1 MKTMLAILQIA
12 IGFLLLSTFVSCTP
26 AQANTPE
33 TEMHGGTSTVSSQA
47 TGETSPTATL
57 VPTHTATF
65 PQSPTATVSPFPTTP
80 PVYTVV
86 TRIAEKD
93 GMEMVFVPA
102 GAFEMGSS
110 EGNRREQPVRQVY
123 LDAYWID
130 KVEVTIAM
138 FQKFVNETGWQTDAE
153 KKGWS
158 WAYQSFEKD
167 YEANSGATWR
177 TPHPGF
183 RISGLQNHPV
193 VHVSWFDAQ
202 AYCEWAGRKLP
213 TDAEWEKAAR
223 GADGR
228 TYPWGNQDPDGHLA
242 NFADVSLDHFLSDK
256 NVDDG
261 YQFTAPVGSYPAGAS
276 PYGAL
281 DMAGNVSEWV
291 HDWYCFSCPND
302 SLVNPVGPDSGDER
316 LMRGGGWSSGII
328 PMRSWR
334 RLSSYPDSSAGWDG
348 FRCALSHFVENP
360 E

>member
-1 MKTMLAILQIA
+1 MKTIPAILQIA
-12 IGFLLLSTFVSCTP
+12 IDFLLLSTFASCTP

-33 TEMHGGTSTVSSQA
+33 TEIHGGTSTASSQA
-47 TGETSPTATL
+47 TGEPSPTATL

-65 PQSPTATVSPFPTTP
+65 SPSPIATASPFPTP
-80 PVYTVV
+80 PVYTVI
-86 TRIAEKD
+86 TMTAEKD

-102 GAFEMGSS
+102 GEFEMGN
-110 EGNRREQPVRQVY
+110 NRGRQTARQVY

-130 KVEVTIAM
+130 KTEVTNEM

-167 YEANSGATWR
+167 YEETTGASWR
-177 TPHPGF
+177 NPHPSF
-183 RISGLQNHPV
+183 PVFGLQNHPV

-202 AYCEWAGRKLP
+202 AYCEWAGRRLP
-213 TDAEWEKAAR
+213 TEAEWEKAAR
-223 GADGR
+223 GTDGR

-281 DMAGNVSEWV
+281 DMAGNVAEWV
-291 HDWYCFSCPND
+291 HDWDCFSCPND

-316 LMRGGGWSSGII
+316 IFRGGSWISSLDTM
-328 PMRSWR
+328 PSWKR
-334 RLSSYPDSSAGWDG
+334 FSSYPESSISFYG
-348 FRCALSHFVENP
+348 FRCAFSHFVENP